1 MRKWLVTGVMV
12 VLAVGSSACASKK
25 YVNTRVS
32 EVNDKVTNLSTS
44 VEETQERVRQN
55 EKRIGEVDQKADVV
69 GQKAEAAGRA
79 ASDAKTAAD
88 AAAAKAAAVE
98 AASRK
103 LVYEVVLSED
113 KARFDRGKAML
124 TDDAKA
130 ELDALIETLQ
140 SDPRNVYLEIEGH
153 TDATGSAEY
162 NHQLGAERAEAVKRY
177 LYESHSIP
185 LHKMNV
191 ISYGETKPIAP
202 NDKRDGRSQ
211 NRRVVVRVVA

>member
-1 MRKWLVTGVMV
+1 MRKWLVTGALV
-12 VLAVGSSACASKK
+12 VFAVGSSACASKK
-25 YVNTRVS
+25 YVNTRVT
-32 EVNDKVTNLSTS
+32 EVNDKVTNLSKS

-55 EKRIGEVDQKADVV
+55 EKRIGEVDQKTDAV
-69 GQKAEAAGRA
+69 GQKADAAGRA
-79 ASDAKTAAD
+79 ATDAKTAAD

-98 AASRK
+98 AANRK

-124 TDDAKA
+124 TDAAKA
-130 ELDALIETLQ
+130 ELDDLVNTLQ

-153 TDATGSAEY
+153 TDSTGSSEY
-162 NHQLGAERAEAVKRY
+162 NHQLGIERAESVKRY

-191 ISYGETKPIAP
+191 ISYGETKPMAP
-202 NDKRDGRSQ
+202 NDNRDGRAQ

>member
-1 MRKWLVTGVMV
+1 MKKVFVTGALVM
-12 VLAVGSSACASKK
+12 LAVGSSACASKK
-25 YVNTRVS
+25 YVNTRVA
-32 EVNDKVTNLSTS
+32 EVNDKVTGLSRS

-55 EKRIGEVDQKADVV
+55 EKRITEVDEKADTISQKAD
-69 GQKAEAAGRA
+69 AAGRA
-79 ASDAKTAAD
+79 AADARNAAD
-88 AAAAKAAAVE
+88 AAGKKADE
-98 AASRK
+98 IDAASRK

-124 TDDAKA
+124 TDEAKV
-130 ELDALIETLQ
+130 ELDALVDTLE

-153 TDATGSAEY
+153 TDSTGEAAFNE
-162 NHQLGAERAEAVKRY
+162 QLGIERAESVKRY
-177 LYESHSIP
+177 LYESHNIP

-202 NDKRDGRSQ
+202 NKTRDGRAQ